1 MNRDIII
8 HAMSASFKQA
18 NIDLAI
24 KNGMEE
30 KQANLV
36 VEQMSDSIKT
46 CMENVSD
53 TLLENFPEFIK

>member
-1 MNRDIII
+1 
-8 HAMSASFKQA
+8 MSASFKKA

-46 CMENVSD
+46 CMANVLD